1 MPKKNHN
8 NKHSIRVS
16 MKVRLL
22 VCAFCQKALSKK
34 EAEPHLFVCDKV
46 PQEIFNGR
54 LECNNHLI
62 GAWNYQ
68 SPWGNFRDELQS
80 RNDRS
85 TH

>member
-8 NKHSIRVS
+8 GKCSVRVS
-16 MKVRLL
+16 MSLRQL

-34 EAEPHLFVCDKV
+34 EVELHFFVCDKV
-46 PQEIFNGR
+46 PQEIFN
-54 LECNNHLI
+54 EYPNDSHLI

-68 SPWGNFRDELQS
+68 SPWGNFRDEFQS
-80 RNDRS
+80 KNDRS